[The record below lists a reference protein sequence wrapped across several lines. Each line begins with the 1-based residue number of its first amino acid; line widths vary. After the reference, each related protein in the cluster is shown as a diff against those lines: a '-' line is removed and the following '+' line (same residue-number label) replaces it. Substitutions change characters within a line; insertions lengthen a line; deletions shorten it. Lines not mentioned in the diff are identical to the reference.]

1 MKGLM
6 VKLTVARATVS
17 WLAVTPASRS
27 SKPDI
32 DSDELVPASDVD
44 VSGSDQTVDEFIVD
58 RR

>member
-1 MKGLM
+1 M

-32 DSDELVPASDVD
+32 DSGELVPASDVD